1 MIKFFQFLI
10 VAAILFGVTLITAA
24 LVLKPRLDHQL
35 QEWVKKTEGTS
46 FEINFFDYGKFKL
59 TRSGI
64 VLQNVRARGV
74 SRFEH
79 PYLDP
84 REFELAVSKVQLS
97 LTQLSLQGVEVQVRI
112 SGLNARG
119 GRLLHENRDDQERVE
134 SVSKMDF
141 QTRLILKGGP
151 RSWKEQV
158 LKRARVYKDWIFQDK
173 PIKNLSMNGKAVFLV
188 DDWPI
193 SVRFHSVQNEKGEV
207 HLEGNP
213 EDLRIIAEMIEPKFT
228 ESDLML
234 ASQNL
239 IRMPKL
245 LHFRREAEMRAVK
258 LQKRDPEILYD
269 VIRHIFWSYW
279 LTKAYGAEFAR
290 RTTDAHEIGDT
301 GNTAQESEKDRHHNA
316 LGINYAEKKMT
327 EEQVEKMIFE
337 DPRVIRKKKVAKPV
351 AAKKTAAL
359 PSRQVVLP

>member
-1 MIKFFQFLI
+1 MIKFFQLLI
-10 VAAILFGVTLITAA
+10 IAAILFVVTLVTAA
-24 LVLKPRLDHQL
+24 LILKPRLDHQL
-35 QEWVKKTEGTS
+35 QAWVKKTEGTS

-59 TRSGI
+59 SRTGI
-64 VLQNVRARGV
+64 ALKNIRARGV

-84 REFELAVSKVQLS
+84 REFELTVSQVHLGLKQIS
-97 LTQLSLQGVEVQVRI
+97 LKGIEVQVQI

-119 GRLLHENRDDQERVE
+119 GRLLHEDRDDQERVE

-141 QTRLILKGGP
+141 QTRLLLNGNP
-151 RSWKEQV
+151 RSWKAQV

-173 PIKNLSMNGKAVFLV
+173 PIKNLSMSGKAVFLV

-316 LGINYAEKKMT
+316 LGIDYAEKKMT
-327 EEQVEKMIFE
+327 EDQVEKMIFK
-337 DPRVIRKKKVAKPV
+337 DPRVIRKKKAVKAA